1 MKKIKTILVAILIIG
16 SVCFVFFKINQFI
29 EIDKCLDNGN
39 RWDYSTNKC
48 EIENKQK
55 VNTKK

>member
-48 EIENKQK
+48 ESENKQK